1 MRLKPHEV
9 VAIKA
14 AAMDAFGGNAVVRL
28 FGSRVD
34 DSLRGGDLDLHI
46 ELPAA
51 EAERRRGEVA
61 FRRTIWR
68 ALDWGDVDVVVAVEG
83 EPQRWID
90 AAAHRTGIV
99 L

>member
-1 MRLKPHEV
+1 MRLTPHEV
-9 VAIKA
+9 AAIKA
-14 AAMDAFGGNAVVRL
+14 AAREAFGESAVVRL

-34 DSLRGGDLDLHI
+34 DGRRGGDLDLHI

-51 EAERRRGEVA
+51 EAERRRGEVV

-68 ALDWGDVDVVVAVEG
+68 ALDRGDVDVVVAIAG
-83 EPQRWID
+83 APHRWID

>member
-1 MRLKPHEV
+1 MRLTDDEV
-9 VAIKA
+9 AAIKA
-14 AAMDAFGGNAVVRL
+14 AAREAFGDSAVVRL

-46 ELPAA
+46 ELPADDA
-51 EAERRRGEVA
+51 DRRRGEVL

-68 ALDWGDVDVVVAVEG
+68 SLDWGEVDVVVAVAG
-83 EPQRWID
+83 APHRWID